1 MMKTTARNSV
11 LTLLITLSALALSA
25 KASAAVIVNAQT
37 AIEANLAAGN
47 VDGDP
52 NSSAWFYGTDWFE
65 SYGNLTAADWNG
77 GSSNFSYKAGSI
89 LQWDLTGFENPGDTI
104 GTVNSASFKIMGK
117 NSGGNSYKV
126 YRLTD
131 AIDGST
137 TWNTKPLLDTTAS
150 VSFTMAANYSL
161 QTIDVSSLL
170 ANNGVLTTFGLAVL
184 CDNYIGGENF
194 WSTAYGNQFP
204 TYSSQNLL
212 NANYAVNAIPEPST
226 YALVVG
232 GIATLLLIR
241 RRVQA

>member
-1 MMKTTARNSV
+1 MMNTTARNSV

-37 AIEANLAAGN
+37 AIEANIN
-47 VDGDP
+47 VGSP
-52 NSSAWFYGTDWFE
+52 NDSGWFFGENYFA
-65 SYGNLTAADWNG
+65 SYGPLTASDWNANTVVGFRG
-77 GSSNFSYKAGSI
+77 GAT
-89 LQWDLTGFENPGDTI
+89 LQWDLTGFTNPGDTI
-104 GTVNSASFKIMGK
+104 GTVNSASFTIV
-117 NSGGNSYKV
+117 SGGNSAGNSFKV
-126 YRLTD
+126 YRLTG

-137 TWNTKPLLDTTAS
+137 TWNNKPLLDAS
-150 VSFTMAANYSL
+150 TSVDFTLGTYPDTK
-161 QTIDVSSLL
+161 TIDVSSLL
-170 ANNGVLTTFGLAVL
+170 ANNGGLQTFGVAVL
-184 CDNYIGGENF
+184 VNSIAGTGDQNF

-212 NANYAVNAIPEPST
+212 SANYAVNAIPEPST